1 MVLMLGALAGFLG
14 IFLSRGRD
22 VADLASSVFGSF
34 VAVTGDAHQAKVA
47 QDIFRQQV
55 RYERSLQIREDMR
68 DVNKMMME
76 SVQTHVIFGSIIL
89 GVCFNMAIEGYPPW
103 EADRAVIGLW
113 LVFTL
118 WAVTFTLLALWLA
131 LRFQMKMSSSA
142 RERLLRRHRVM
153 VPDDLVVG
161 RMGGRNVV
169 NQVANFHN
177 WLLGGINNVM
187 ADTPSKTDDDEAIQ
201 VKPMWWKRQATS
213 VRVESPAVV
222 GSTLDVE
229 PLRKGMYGWLH
240 QEGRGLSNH
249 TLLDVPFFLAGET
262 LVRSPWEIS
271 AAQARDNPL
280 AIRVFGEAT
289 LYVAAQ
295 CPPKGTVGEGQ
306 DQSTSNA
313 MKNALR
319 LDMQVPEWPLDELP
333 EAVTGFH
340 QDWQN
345 ERGRGEF
352 RRVEGFSMY
361 VDRNDIELPLY
372 KLVLASPKNS
382 DFVDVV
388 LHWRFKV
395 GCEALVVV
403 LRQGQVHCRE
413 EDWPLA
419 EFNAEVKETL
429 NLRSYSGLYLRYGT
443 SCLILSTCI
452 LYLARISELLGGA
465 LHWWYEVC
473 VVIIGLSPSL
483 IAIQML
489 PADLWDSNTLSED
502 NINRASPADLQRSPP
517 RDATMTSKPAQAEIM
532 AMATKS
538 SANTAAV
545 TQSAREEKA
554 EAAPLSMDISND
566 PQLRQGGIPQVRDQP
581 ENASETATQGPNRV
595 LTHRLE
601 NGERQQQESS
611 IALPGVE
618 SRTAGRVRFET
629 ASGLCSNIRVGLE
642 NCQVVAVDRS
652 QADSFPRRPVRAHE
666 TPDASPIWPSTGS
679 VSGRSQ
685 PGLPAASGVFAPGQG
700 AEETASEAL
709 RLAEVPAP
717 AMAKSGIASMDGGSK
732 QVPQHLEGRG
742 ENCFRRLFSIPKSGR
757 ELFLGTRLLEVLC
770 SLSAACVVLAS
781 PSFFGFLEP
790 ALITA
795 DAIGAAEVQA
805 LRWHGWSVAWPP
817 LFRPTAL
824 LCERDQQDEVLHVA
838 AGTVLRTFRVSRRG
852 WVAVGEPQLLPS
864 SASGLARWG
873 DELAAFGV
881 DGVYRIPNF
890 TVPGSLP
897 ASFASEGPL
906 DLLSTPV
913 RNLISFHSVELPPG
927 FGPVAAGAIAEVA
940 LTSGQTVA
948 AALLT
953 RTGEA
958 SVQLFRATKASHGSF
973 NSTGRLEFVA
983 QLDLLTMQSGEVRG
997 LHVCPAMVC
1006 ADEPVLWA
1014 AIDTGVFVATGLNTG
1029 KTFGR
1034 YKPPGLA
1041 QTSLRGSSASSDSA
1055 KIVAVSGNT
1064 THLVAVT
1071 VRAGQALVHSAP
1083 YPPYLV

>member
-14 IFLSRGRD
+14 ILLSRGRD

-89 GVCFNMAIEGYPPW
+89 GVCFNMVIEGYPPW
-103 EADRAVIGLW
+103 EADRAVVGLW
-113 LVFTL
+113 LVFTC
-118 WAVTFTLLALWLA
+118 WSCTFTLLALWLA

-142 RERLLRRHRVM
+142 RERLLRRHRLM

-187 ADTPSKTDDDEAIQ
+187 ADTPSKTEEDEAIQ
-201 VKPMWWKRQATS
+201 VKPMWWKRHATS

-240 QEGRGLSNH
+240 QEGKGWSNH

-262 LVRSPWEIS
+262 LVRSPWEIT

-295 CPPKGTVGEGQ
+295 CPPKGAVGDGK

-313 MKNALR
+313 MKSALR

-443 SCLILSTCI
+443 SCLILSACI
-452 LYLARISELLGGA
+452 LYLARMSELLGGA

-473 VVIIGLSPSL
+473 VVVIGLSPSL
-483 IAIQML
+483 IAIRML
-489 PADLWDSNTLSED
+489 PADLWDSKTLSED
-502 NINRASPADLQRSPP
+502 NINRAAPADSNLSPL
-517 RDATMTSKPAQAEIM
+517 RDVGMASKPPQAGIM

-538 SANTAAV
+538 SVTTEAVV
-545 TQSAREEKA
+545 TQSAREETS
-554 EAAPLSMDISND
+554 ETAPSSMDVSNE
-566 PQLRQGGIPQVRDQP
+566 PQPRQGGTPQVRDQA
-581 ENASETATQGPNRV
+581 EHTSEIAPQGQSQA
-595 LTHRLE
+595 LTHRPE
-601 NGERQQQESS
+601 NGEQHQESS

-618 SRTAGRVRFET
+618 SRTAGRVRSET
-629 ASGLCSNIRVGLE
+629 VSGLCSNVRLGLE
-642 NCQVVAVDRS
+642 NCQVLAVDRS
-652 QADSFPRRPVRAHE
+652 QADSIPRRQVRAHE
-666 TPDASPIWPSTGS
+666 TPDASPIWPPTSS
-679 VSGRSQ
+679 VSGRGQ
-685 PGLPAASGVFAPGQG
+685 PGLPASSGVFAPGHG
-700 AEETASEAL
+700 AEETAGEAL

-717 AMAKSGIASMDGGSK
+717 AMAASGILGKERGSN
-732 QVPQHLEGRG
+732 QVPEHLERRG
-742 ENCFRRLFSIPKSGR
+742 ENCFRRLFNIPKSGR

-770 SLSAACVVLAS
+770 SLSAALVILAS
-781 PSFFGFLEP
+781 PSFLGFLEP
-790 ALITA
+790 AIDTA
-795 DAIGAAEVQA
+795 DATSTAELQA
-805 LRWHGWSVAWPP
+805 LRWHGWAIAWPP

-824 LCERDQQDEVLHVA
+824 LCERDQQDDVLHVA

-873 DELAAFGV
+873 GELAVFGV
-881 DGVYRIPNF
+881 DGLYRIPNF
-890 TVPGSLP
+890 TIPSSLP

-906 DLLSTPV
+906 DLLSISV
-913 RNLISFHSVELPPG
+913 KNVISFQSVELPPG
-927 FGPVAAGAIAEVA
+927 FGPVAAGAIAEVVV
-940 LTSGQTVA
+940 TSGQTVA

-958 SVQLFRATKASHGSF
+958 GVQLFRATTASNGSF
-973 NSTGRLEFVA
+973 NKSGRLEFVA
-983 QLDLLTMQSGEVRG
+983 QLDPLTMPSGEVRG
-997 LHVCPAMVC
+997 LHVCPAIVC

-1014 AIDTGVFVATGLNTG
+1014 ASDTGVLVAIGLSTG

-1041 QTSLRGSSASSDSA
+1041 QTSLRGNSASSDSA
-1055 KIVAVSGNT
+1055 NIVAVSGNA
-1064 THLVAVT
+1064 THLVVVAA
-1071 VRAGQALVHSAP
+1071 RAGQALVYSAP